1 MKTVTPKQI
10 DAENYEITVNDAQYD
25 FINNTMSKILA
36 HVRDAVKNDMLAI
49 AVKLGKSGQ
58 APKIWTD
65 REIVDDLRKHHPE
78 MDEVIKD
85 WGLGLA

>member
-1 MKTVTPKQI
+1 
-10 DAENYEITVNDAQYD
+10 
-25 FINNTMSKILA
+25 MSKILA

-49 AVKLGKSGQ
+49 AVKLGKGGQ